1 MKVILQQDVKDQ
13 GKKGQI
19 VEVSDGY
26 ARNFLIPR
34 KLAIAATTDNLNA
47 IRIHDASVKAAQ
59 QRERERALEN
69 AEFLKSCIVKVH
81 AKAGAGAKLFGSV
94 TSKEVSDSLK
104 EQFGVEID
112 KHKIII
118 DEQIKHF
125 GSFELKAKLGFDVTG
140 TIFIVVSE
148 AK

>member
-34 KLAIAATTDNLNA
+34 KLAIAATADNLNA
-47 IRIHDASVKAAQ
+47 IKIHDASVKAAQ

-81 AKAGAGAKLFGSV
+81 AKAGAGGKLFGSI

-104 EQFGVEID
+104 EQFGVDID